1 MSNRDERNFCIFHQQ
16 IYILYYMA
24 WCIYILR
31 RLQKAKEETKSQTTF
46 FTKSNGFENKISQ
59 FQGLELSF

>member
-16 IYILYYMA
+16 IYIFYYMA

-31 RLQKAKEETKSQTTF
+31 RLQKAKEETKSQ
-46 FTKSNGFENKISQ
+46 KIKN
-59 FQGLELSF
+59 